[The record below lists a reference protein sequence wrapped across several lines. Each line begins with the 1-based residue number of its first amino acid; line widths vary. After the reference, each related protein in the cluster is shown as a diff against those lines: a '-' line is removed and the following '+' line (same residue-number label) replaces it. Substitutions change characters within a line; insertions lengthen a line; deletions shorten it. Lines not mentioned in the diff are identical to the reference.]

1 MKKKMTALI
10 LTGILV
16 CSIVSGCESQ
26 ETTEEATTELST
38 EIIIE
43 EATAEDATPEEAEQV
58 KPIGEPSEN
67 GFEVYLTNNTGKSIV
82 ELAIYDTD
90 SDEYSDN
97 LLDEDD
103 EFLDGEERV
112 LYYEDLSLGDES
124 EEESEAEEEYDS
136 EEGSDDTAVEKLLSI
151 GYDIK
156 LVFDDESEYV
166 LHSFPFGEISTGSI
180 LIEDDVCFVE
190 YDDYSTKEAEL
201 AIKEAEEAANST
213 QSNTSVTSTPATT
226 AAQVT
231 EAQVTEAQS
240 SSQTNEVQ
248 SSDSQPVDTAPADS
262 GSSDSSEVDV
272 GDQGSEN
279 CIGDDAL
286 TY

>member
-1 MKKKMTALI
+1 MKKKMTALL

-16 CSIVSGCESQ
+16 CCTVSGCGSK
-26 ETTEEATTELST
+26 ETTEETTTELST
-38 EIIIE
+38 ETIIE
-43 EATAEDATPEEAEQV
+43 EATAEDATPDDAEQV
-58 KPIGEPSEN
+58 KTIGEPSEN
-67 GFEVYLTNNTGKSIV
+67 GFEVYLVNNTGKSIV

-97 LLDEDD
+97 LLEEDD
-103 EFLDGEERV
+103 EFLDGEERL
-112 LYYEDLSLGDES
+112 LYYADLSLED
-124 EEESEAEEEYDS
+124 EAEEKSETEEEYVA

-201 AIKEAEEAANST
+201 AIKEADELNYDYST
-213 QSNTSVTSTPATT
+213 EYVAPAESTPAATEAP
-226 AAQVT
+226 AAQTPATQAT
-231 EAQVTEAQS
+231 EAQVTEAAPA
-240 SSQTNEVQ
+240 TEA
-248 SSDSQPVDTAPADS
+248 TAPA
-262 GSSDSSEVDV
+262 ETNDV

-279 CIGDDAL
+279 CIGDDGL

>member
-1 MKKKMTALI
+1 MKKKMTALL

-16 CSIVSGCESQ
+16 CSAVSGCESQ

-43 EATAEDATPEEAEQV
+43 EATAEDATPDDAERV
-58 KPIGEPSEN
+58 KTIGEPSEN

-97 LLDEDD
+97 LLAADD
-103 EFLDGEERV
+103 EFADGEERV
-112 LYYEDLSLGDES
+112 LYYADLSLEDET
-124 EEESEAEEEYDS
+124 EAEEEYVDN
-136 EEGSDDTAVEKLLSI
+136 EASDDTAVEKLLSI